1 MKIKEYYLEAIKYE
15 HHSLRIMI
23 DFLVKE
29 KKVIS
34 MNDDESVMDRYFLPK
49 NADRMNKLLREY
61 MQQKE
66 G

>member
-1 MKIKEYYLEAIKYE
+1 MLVKDYYREAIK
-15 HHSLRIMI
+15 HNHPDLRIMI

-34 MNDDESVMDRYFLPK
+34 MEDDESVMDRYFLPK
-49 NADRMNKLLREY
+49 NADRMNKLLKEY